1 MPRYLPVQPD
11 AANDKVR
18 NLYSALESEL
28 GFVPNF
34 IKTWAHSDNF
44 VESVA
49 ALYGTVMGET
59 GLSEKIRSLVI
70 LRTCQVNKCAYTAVP
85 ALKRAREAGWTE
97 EQLDAIDQA
106 AESNLFVYY
115 EKEAIRLA
123 ELTSLSPDDVQE
135 EFWMQL
141 DNHYTSD
148 QVVEMI
154 TLIGFFNM
162 INRLAL
168 VLEVAADPE
177 PAAAGVGAA

>member
-1 MPRYLPVQPD
+1 LPVQPD

-49 ALYGTVMGET
+49 TLYGTVMGET

-85 ALKRAREAGWTE
+85 ALKRAREAGWTA
-97 EQLDAIDQA
+97 EQMEAIDQA

-177 PAAAGVGAA
+177 PAAAGVGAS